1 MGERGGND
9 LQAARR
15 ENRILPFIVGGES
28 NASDG
33 ERGFGPDEE
42 CLFLRCALV
51 PWAQMAIFA
60 TGASSQARLMSAQ
73 DMTDLRT

>member
-1 MGERGGND
+1 MTFKRLG
-9 LQAARR
+9 R

-42 CLFLRCALV
+42 CFVPALRFGAL
-51 PWAQMAIFA
+51 
-60 TGASSQARLMSAQ
+60 GADGNLCDRRVEPGAADVRQ